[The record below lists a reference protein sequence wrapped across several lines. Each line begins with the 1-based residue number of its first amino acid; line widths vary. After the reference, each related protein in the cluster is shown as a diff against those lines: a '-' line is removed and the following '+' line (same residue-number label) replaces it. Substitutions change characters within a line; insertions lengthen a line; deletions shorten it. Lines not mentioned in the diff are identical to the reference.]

1 MIEGVDIRIK
11 VCGMRAAQNIV
22 DVAAH
27 RPDYMGFI
35 FYRKSPR
42 FVGDEFS
49 VPADLP
55 STIKRVG
62 VFVNASAD
70 NIISTAGT
78 HALWA
83 AQLHGHE
90 SPELCDTV
98 RAAGYKVIKAFPVDT
113 NFDFARTSAYKGSV
127 NYFLFDTKGPLHGG
141 NAMRFDW
148 SLLQQYDQSV
158 PFFLSGGLSPDNV
171 SGISKLEGMNIHALD
186 VNSGVESAPGMKDL
200 KKLKDFMN
208 AAATALK

>member
-1 MIEGVDIRIK
+1 LPTSSPFSL
-11 VCGMRAAQNIV
+11 C
-22 DVAAH
+22 AH
-27 RPDYMGFI
+27 CVYC
-35 FYRKSPR
+35 
-42 FVGDEFS
+42 
-49 VPADLP
+49 DLH
-55 STIKRVG
+55 S
-62 VFVNASAD
+62 
-70 NIISTAGT
+70 
-78 HALWA
+78 
-83 AQLHGHE
+83 
-90 SPELCDTV
+90 
-98 RAAGYKVIKAFPVDT
+98 FPTRRSSDL
-113 NFDFARTSAYKGSV
+113 TSAYKGSV
-127 NYFLFDTKGPLHGG
+127 DYFLFDTKGPLHGG